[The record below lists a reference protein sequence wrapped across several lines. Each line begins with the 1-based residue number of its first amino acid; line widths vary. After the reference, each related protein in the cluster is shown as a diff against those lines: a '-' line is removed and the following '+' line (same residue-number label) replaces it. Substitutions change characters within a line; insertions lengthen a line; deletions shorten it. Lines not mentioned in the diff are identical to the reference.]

1 MASLL
6 EKLPTILVLAV
17 LVGIFL
23 SLRRYAKSPRIHMW
37 IVAWGLVFVHFL
49 VQIFQSSTGSSSDL
63 IEAVNLCALLA
74 AGIVFMVSLTLV
86 GDGPR
91 RRWLMFLLLV
101 PAALAYATARSF
113 DVDLRWLYVACLA
126 VLFLVTPIFILV
138 QRPKI
143 PFPLWI
149 MAPVLVC
156 GFIAIY
162 YAFRRQY
169 DVGMIIL
176 LALSYTLPGI
186 LFPRRYRVWSTGVVT
201 AAAGFLLWGL
211 VFPVSFLQQHEWPN
225 LVLNPELWNVP
236 KYFVAFAMIL
246 TLLEEKSRVL
256 EEARM
261 REHAANL
268 QLQRFAGVT
277 SQLVSG
283 VDVQSFCDKIAA
295 AISETSNFQRAGILL
310 CNDDRSLYVAGC
322 HGASE
327 KDTDKLKMLCASWDL
342 HKLAGLC
349 AVGERIGL
357 SSVYLKLNQIT
368 PGDMGE
374 TAVSAARTPN
384 WEAGD
389 EVMIPLLSP
398 RGAYVGCILLDN
410 PRQISTVIF
419 DEISKIE
426 LLAGDLAVTLEN
438 AMLHRQLIRSEKLA
452 GLGQLVAGVAHEL
465 NNPLA
470 AVIGYADLL
479 TEEVADAGSR
489 QRLDSLLREAQRMK
503 RIIQNLLR
511 FARQSTP
518 TQATA
523 RVEPVLREVL
533 MLREYHMKS
542 HGVEI
547 STRVEPDL
555 PEVAMNEDEL
565 KQIVLNIFNNAVD
578 AVQNRSQKKIDIECA
593 RQEDKVVIRFEDN
606 GPGFIDINRAFDPF
620 YTTKAVGKGTGLG
633 LSICYGMVKERGG
646 DIFLK
651 NRWPHGASVV
661 VALPLAAP
669 APSPAPDAQES
680 AVS

>member
-23 SLRRYAKSPRIHMW
+23 SLRRYARSPRIHMW
-37 IVAWGLVFVHFL
+37 IVAWGLVFLHFV
-49 VQIFQSSTGSSSDL
+49 VQIFESSTGSPS
-63 IEAVNLCALLA
+63 NLVYAIDFGALQV
-74 AGIVFMVSLTLV
+74 AGIVFMVSLTVV
-86 GDGPR
+86 GDTRR
-91 RRWLMFLLLV
+91 RRWLMFSLLV
-101 PAALAYATARSF
+101 PCALAYTAASSF
-113 DVDLRWLYVACLA
+113 DLDLPWLYISCLA
-126 VLFLVTPIFILV
+126 IVFLGGPVFILL
-138 QRPKI
+138 QRPRI
-143 PFPLWI
+143 PFPVWI
-149 MAPVLVC
+149 LGPLLLSG
-156 GFIAIY
+156 GFAIY
-162 YAFRRQY
+162 YAFHHNSN
-169 DVGMIIL
+169 VGL
-176 LALSYTLPGI
+176 LTLLTTSYMLPGV
-186 LFPRRYRVWSTGVVT
+186 LFPRRYRVWSTGVAT
-201 AAAGFLLWGL
+201 TAAGFFLWGL
-211 VFPVSFLQQHEWPN
+211 VFPLGVLQQHAWPN
-225 LVLNPELWNVP
+225 LVLNHELWNVP
-236 KYFVAFAMIL
+236 KFFVAFGMIL

-277 SQLVSG
+277 SQLLGG
-283 VDVQSFCDKIAA
+283 VDVQSFCDQIAT

-310 CNDDRSLYVAGC
+310 CSDDRSLYVAGC

-327 KDTDKLKMLCASWDL
+327 KDTDKLKRLCASWDL

-357 SSVYLKLNQIT
+357 SSVYLKLNQMAPEGSRQT
-368 PGDMGE
+368 KGNAAGDPRWE
-374 TAVSAARTPN
+374 T
-384 WEAGD
+384 GD

-410 PRQISTVIF
+410 PRQITPAIF

-479 TEEVADAGSR
+479 TEEVSDAGSR

-511 FARQSTP
+511 FARRSAPTQSTS
-518 TQATA
+518 
-523 RVEPVLREVL
+523 RVEPVVREVL
-533 MLREYHMKS
+533 VLREYHMKS

-547 STRVEPDL
+547 STHVEPDL
-555 PEVAMNEDEL
+555 PEVAINEDEL

-578 AVQNRSQKKIDIECA
+578 AVQDCSPKKIEIECE
-593 RQEDKVVIRFEDN
+593 RQDDKVVIRFEDN
-606 GPGFIDINRAFDPF
+606 GPGFVDINRAFDPF

-633 LSICYGMVKERGG
+633 LSICYGMVKEHGG
-646 DIFLK
+646 EIFLK
-651 NRWPHGASVV
+651 NRWPQGASVV
-661 VALPLAAP
+661 VALPLA
-669 APSPAPDAQES
+669 PSVSSTARDAQES